1 MKKFSLFLILFLFSF
16 PLTLGLGLYF
26 GEIPELFFEPNMEF
40 SEDFWIGSIQEGMG
54 INLSIEGDLAEY
66 ATLSDL
72 TDVDGR
78 KGFTLYI
85 KFPESLEPG
94 THDVIVRVKEVAL
107 EESGLIGV
115 AISTGKRIKF
125 WALDPGKFA
134 LFGFSTGNLNVN
146 ESIDFTISAG
156 SYGEQTINDIYGIIE
171 ILFNG
176 EIIKTIESGHISLE
190 SKEKKSTKANF
201 DAIGLIP
208 GDYIARSKIVW
219 DGNET
224 IIEKEFRIGSLNL
237 QIINFTREIKKANIA
252 EMFVEIESK
261 WNNDVKGVNAEVFI
275 DKVLIGTSLDYDIEK
290 WGKVNVPVY
299 VSLKDVE
306 VGEHNIE
313 IVLNY
318 EEESSFLNS
327 KINVLE
333 PPREIDWIKIGLMS
347 VIVIL
352 IISLLYLWIITF
364 KKKK

>member
-1 MKKFSLFLILFLFSF
+1 ILFLFSF

-201 DAIGLIP
+201 
-208 GDYIARSKIVW
+208 
-219 DGNET
+219 
-224 IIEKEFRIGSLNL
+224 
-237 QIINFTREIKKANIA
+237 
-252 EMFVEIESK
+252 
-261 WNNDVKGVNAEVFI
+261 
-275 DKVLIGTSLDYDIEK
+275 
-290 WGKVNVPVY
+290 
-299 VSLKDVE
+299 
-306 VGEHNIE
+306 
-313 IVLNY
+313 
-318 EEESSFLNS
+318 
-327 KINVLE
+327 
-333 PPREIDWIKIGLMS
+333 
-347 VIVIL
+347 
-352 IISLLYLWIITF
+352 
-364 KKKK
+364 